1 MRVCEFAKKNQ
12 TSSVEVL
19 KQADALGI
27 EAYSPLTQLDTQ
39 DVSRLQDYFKQRVG
53 ADVER
58 ENAERAARSAEKMT
72 LERSRRSAENMAE
85 RAVLEANRLRALEME
100 ARAKGYPV
108 QTSPLP
114 VEHEE
119 PAPIPAAAAPVAPAP
134 ATAPDSAAA
143 PAASADVAPAAA
155 SEPVSPATAQTASAV
170 AAAALKGTQKAKPA
184 RYVVD
189 D

>member
-53 ADVER
+53 SDVER

-114 VEHEE
+114 VERE
-119 PAPIPAAAAPVAPAP
+119 
-134 ATAPDSAAA
+134 
-143 PAASADVAPAAA
+143 
-155 SEPVSPATAQTASAV
+155 
-170 AAAALKGTQKAKPA
+170 
-184 RYVVD
+184 
-189 D
+189 